1 LKQIRYLLDENVPH
15 AIRDGLL
22 RRRPEVEILAVGSE
36 IAPPLSTPDPE
47 ILSWIEREGYILI
60 TENRSTMPQHLRD
73 HLEAGRHIPGI
84 FILPR
89 KYTIGGV
96 IEDLLLIWEAA
107 YPDEY
112 QDKIT
117 YLPL

>member
-1 LKQIRYLLDENVPH
+1 MKHIRYLLDENVPH

-22 RRRPEVEILAVGSE
+22 RRQQEVDIIAVGHE
-36 IAPPLSTPDPE
+36 IAPPLSTPDTE
-47 ILSWIEREGYILI
+47 ILCWIEREGYILI
-60 TENRSTMPQHLRD
+60 TFNRNTMPRHLRN
-73 HLEAGRHIPGI
+73 HLEAGKHIPGI
-84 FILPR
+84 LILPR
-89 KYTIGGV
+89 KYAIGEV